1 MNNSGNYIVNKYILK
16 IVGVFHFNKEFY
28 NNAINN
34 GYHNLIND
42 DFEKNYYKDTYYPDV
57 RKVMFLNETNQHK
70 VIKKIFQ
77 AEDIV
82 LKHEFITSKQIS
94 LKIIDSRIDLFE
106 NEFGLFSINL
116 KINKEDILL
125 TDLSDAS
132 FLSRG
137 FDNIVMSQKEVKWHQ
152 YIENKILL
160 NQSTRGEGI
169 TIDDY
174 SGSKYKTY
182 LILDSN
188 SFENNTTDSRNFA
201 LADLS
206 TFNRIGTSESNDN
219 NSFSDAYQSK
229 IKKQGNISIFNG
241 WTGQALLDSYTVV
254 GDQILANENAIK
266 TYDKTYF
273 TIYIYCLYLKY
284 TLFKYNYEISD
295 FDEDKRE
302 HFGEFIKKYYFPYIS
317 YNFLPTEIFNSIRE
331 GLDIEKELV
340 IIENKI
346 KSIGES
352 IQEDQQKRTNKIL
365 GIVSVITAIPQAIPV
380 WDKINEIEKQLNWNP
395 ILFWSLM
402 ITLLLTIGIY
412 LIVFIFGKK
421 QVLKWKN
428 RIIGRNY
435 K

>member
-34 GYHNLIND
+34 GYQNLIND

-219 NSFSDAYQSK
+219 NSFSVAYQSK

-302 HFGEFIKKYYFPYIS
+302 HFGDFIKKYYFPYIS

-428 RIIGRNY
+428 SILS
-435 K
+435 KP

>member
-1 MNNSGNYIVNKYILK
+1 MVNEEE
-16 IVGVFHFNKEFY
+16 KE
-28 NNAINN
+28 AQC
-34 GYHNLIND
+34 
-42 DFEKNYYKDTYYPDV
+42 V
-57 RKVMFLNETNQHK
+57 
-70 VIKKIFQ
+70 
-77 AEDIV
+77 
-82 LKHEFITSKQIS
+82 
-94 LKIIDSRIDLFE
+94 
-106 NEFGLFSINL
+106 
-116 KINKEDILL
+116 
-125 TDLSDAS
+125 
-132 FLSRG
+132 
-137 FDNIVMSQKEVKWHQ
+137 
-152 YIENKILL
+152 
-160 NQSTRGEGI
+160 I

-219 NSFSDAYQSK
+219 NSFSVAYQRK
-229 IKKQGNISIFNG
+229 IKKHGNISIFNG

-302 HFGEFIKKYYFPYIS
+302 HFGDFIKKYYFPYIS

-331 GLDIEKELV
+331 GLDIEKELI

-421 QVLKWKN
+421 QVLKWKKLILN
-428 RIIGRNY
+428 KIFKNLIKNI
-435 K
+435 